1 MQKPSDLYNP
11 QGPLETRL
19 MQILPYSGPP
29 KIAPCAI
36 TSILP
41 CKITIHP
48 FTHSP
53 ILPFTLPPS
62 TTMELGII
70 GLPNSSKTTIFNALT
85 RGDQPTSATSSGKL
99 EFHTAVVDVPDPRV
113 DALSALFKPRKT
125 TYAKVTYTD
134 IAGLDQGMAQKGLSG
149 QLRHRL
155 SQMDAFIHVL
165 RAFDDSSVSHPLGTI
180 NAQRDLEILEQEMIL
195 LDLLAVQSRLERI
208 AESIKRAKK
217 GEERQLLEQ
226 EQTLFERLQAALE
239 AETPLRDIEIGDEEL
254 IGLRGFGFLTLKP
267 VLVLLNTGEERLP
280 PERFIAYSHRHTVIM
295 SLQGKLEMEIAQLD
309 PEEAAVFMEEFDIAE
324 PALDRMIRTSYDL
337 VGLQSF
343 FTVGE
348 DEVRAWTVRKGAT
361 ALEAAGAIHSDLARG
376 FIRAEVVAYEDLIAA
391 GSMAEA
397 KKAAALRL
405 EGKEYPVKD
414 GDILHVR
421 FSP

>member
-1 MQKPSDLYNP
+1 
-11 QGPLETRL
+11 
-19 MQILPYSGPP
+19 
-29 KIAPCAI
+29 
-36 TSILP
+36 
-41 CKITIHP
+41 
-48 FTHSP
+48 
-53 ILPFTLPPS
+53 
-62 TTMELGII
+62 MELGII

-85 RGDQPTSATSSGKL
+85 RGDRPTAATSSGKL
-99 EFHTAVVDVPDPRV
+99 EFHTAVVDVPDARV

-149 QLRHRL
+149 QLRHRI

-165 RAFDDSSVSHPLGTI
+165 RAFEDPSVSHPLGSLHP
-180 NAQRDLEILEQEMIL
+180 QRDLEVLEQEMIL
-195 LDLLAVQSRLERI
+195 LDLLSAQSRMERI

-217 GEERQLLEQ
+217 GEERQALEA
-226 EQTLFERLQAALE
+226 EQVLFERMQTALE
-239 AETPLRDIEIGDEEL
+239 AETPLRDLDYTDEEANS
-254 IGLRGFGFLTLKP
+254 LRGFGFLTLKP
-267 VLVLLNTGEERLP
+267 VLVLVNSGEDLAP
-280 PERFIAYSHRHTVIM
+280 PEKFVTYHHRHTVVM

-309 PEEAAVFMEEFDIAE
+309 LDEATVFMEEFGIAE
-324 PALDRMIRTSYDL
+324 PALSRMIQASYDL

-348 DEVRAWTVRKGAT
+348 DEVRAWTVSKGVT
-361 ALEAAGAIHSDLARG
+361 AAEAAGAIHSDLARG
-376 FIRAEVVAYEDLIAA
+376 FIRAEVVSYADLLAA

-405 EGKEYPVKD
+405 EGKDYLVKD

-421 FSP
+421 FSL

>member
-1 MQKPSDLYNP
+1 
-11 QGPLETRL
+11 
-19 MQILPYSGPP
+19 
-29 KIAPCAI
+29 
-36 TSILP
+36 
-41 CKITIHP
+41 
-48 FTHSP
+48 
-53 ILPFTLPPS
+53 
-62 TTMELGII
+62 MELGII

-165 RAFDDSSVSHPLGTI
+165 RAFEDPSVSHPLGSI
-180 NAQRDLEILEQEMIL
+180 NAQRDLEILDQEMIL

-217 GEERQLLEQ
+217 GEERQLLEL
-226 EQTLFERLQAALE
+226 EQALFERLQTALE
-239 AETPLRDIEIGDEEL
+239 AEIPLRDIEISDEEM

-267 VLVLLNTGEERLP
+267 VLVVLNTGEERLP
-280 PERFIAYSHRHTVIM
+280 PERFVVYSHRHTVIM

-348 DEVRAWTVRKGAT
+348 DEVRAWTVRKGA
-361 ALEAAGAIHSDLARG
+361 AAVEAAGAIHSDLARG
-376 FIRAEVVAYEDLIAA
+376 FIRAEVVAYADLMAA

-421 FSP
+421 FSL